1 MSLRHND
8 NAIIYF
14 SQFLFFIKKSR
25 TNFSPMS
32 FEKEIKHHY
41 SKGHEIYLRNI
52 SVDCVI
58 FGFHEN
64 ELKVLLLL
72 AKYAGIWALPGGF
85 ILKEEHMDDS
95 AKRILKNRTGL
106 DEIFMHQFHVFSQ
119 PDRSSKV
126 INQQFLKNVGVEM
139 KDSWMFERFLS
150 VGYSALVDF
159 TKVQTAPDEFDSA
172 CKWFNVNSL
181 PDMILDHRQIL
192 ETALKE
198 LQLNLNYQ
206 PIGYNLLPEKF
217 TMPELQ
223 KLYETIL
230 NKKLDRRNFQ
240 RKIMAT
246 NILKKLADTKKGV
259 AHKAPVLYKFDLKNY
274 KIALNVGMGFTKDK
288 VLPKSPF
295 FLK

>member
-1 MSLRHND
+1 MILH
-8 NAIIYF
+8 
-14 SQFLFFIKKSR
+14 FFIFANFYFCEKSR
-25 TNFSPMS
+25 TNFSLMS
-32 FEKEIKHHY
+32 FEKEIKNHY

-64 ELKVLLLL
+64 ELKVLLLQ

-95 AKRILKNRTGL
+95 AKRILKNRTAL
-106 DEIFMHQFHVFSQ
+106 DEIYMHQFHVFSR
-119 PDRSSKV
+119 PERSTRA

-139 KDSWMFERFLS
+139 KYSWMFERFLS
-150 VGYSALVDF
+150 VGYTALVDF
-159 TKVQTAPDEFDSA
+159 TKVQPTPDEFDAA
-172 CKWFNVNSL
+172 CEWFNVHTL
-181 PDMILDHRQIL
+181 PDMILDHREIL
-192 ETALKE
+192 ETALEE
-198 LQLNLNYQ
+198 LQINLNYK

-223 KLYETIL
+223 RLYETIL

-246 NILKKLADTKKGV
+246 KILKKLEDTKKGV
-259 AHKAPVLYKFDLKNY
+259 AHKAPVLYMFDQENY
-274 KIALNVGMGFTKDK
+274 NKALRVGMGFELDRD
-288 VLPKSPF
+288 
-295 FLK
+295 